1 MRITN
6 RGHKPTPRNRGTP
19 VPMPPRAES
28 LAKYERIMPYRI
40 ELDGVLLGRART
52 ERAALVAVFAMGLP
66 RECVIQ

>member
-1 MRITN
+1 
-6 RGHKPTPRNRGTP
+6 
-19 VPMPPRAES
+19 MPPKAES
-28 LAKYERIMPYRI
+28 IAKYERLCGVMPYKI